1 MKRVLIYI
9 TFAIVLYT
17 LLANFLDVLGFIS
30 HLGTLLLPVLLG
42 FIMAFVLNVP
52 MKGLKK
58 LYDKITAKSERKLP
72 DKAVDIICVV
82 LVFMLLAFII
92 WLTIMLAVPS
102 VLDTV
107 GSVMDIIE
115 EKLPEIIAKAEELG
129 VDPKVINDLV
139 DFVHIDDDSN
149 VNLDLGLIFGSV
161 FSTATTLI
169 STAISVIF
177 ALVVCIYALLSKAEI
192 RRQSRRLSY
201 SILPRRLADYFNHVY
216 ELTRDCYAKF
226 LTAQCIEACILGV
239 MMFLAFTVFRI
250 PYAGLVAVLTAI
262 FAFLPYVGAFGS
274 CFIGAF
280 LTLVS
285 EPEKVILCI
294 VVYTIVQFTENQ
306 FIYPHVVGNTI
317 GLSPIWTLIAAL
329 VGGSLMGLFGMI
341 FFIPLASVVSIL
353 LGEFTTARLKKKR
366 IEITEEY
373 ESFPQDEPEGV
384 QCDANSASLT
394 EESGESESSE
404 HSAENGDIS

>member
-9 TFAIVLYT
+9 TFAIVLYSV
-17 LLANFLDVLGFIS
+17 LANLMEVIGFIS

-58 LYDKITAKSERKLP
+58 LYGKVTRKHEHKLP

-82 LVFMLLAFII
+82 LVFVLLAFII
-92 WLTIMLAVPS
+92 WLTVMLAVPS

-107 GSVMDIIE
+107 DSVMDIIE
-115 EKLPEIIAKAEELG
+115 EKLPEYIAKAEEYG
-129 VDPKVINDLV
+129 IDPKVINDVV
-139 DFVHIDDDSN
+139 DFVQIGDDSN
-149 VNLDLGLIFGSV
+149 LEFNLGIIFGSV
-161 FSTATTLI
+161 FATATTLL
-169 STAISVIF
+169 TTLVNVIF
-177 ALVVCIYALLSKAEI
+177 ALVVCVYALLSKAEM

-201 SILPRRLADYFNHVY
+201 SLLPRRLADYMNHVY

-239 MMFLAFTVFRI
+239 MMFLAFTIFRL

-262 FAFLPYVGAFGS
+262 FAFLPYIGAFGS

-285 EPEKVILCI
+285 DPEKVILCI

-306 FIYPHVVGNTI
+306 FVYPHVVGNTI

-353 LGEFTTARLKKKR
+353 LGEFTTARLKKKK
-366 IEITEEY
+366 IEITDEY
-373 ESFPQDEPEGV
+373 ESFPPLPQDSSQTATDNP
-384 QCDANSASLT
+384 SPT
-394 EESGESESSE
+394 EESAETVKCDDNT
-404 HSAENGDIS
+404 ENGENS